1 MLDYKRKFS
10 HTHFRF
16 AESIEQHNAPW
27 TVTVIPPS
35 GILDILQGTYDNCK
49 NLKKEK

>member
-16 AESIEQHNAPW
+16 AESIEQHNAPGI
-27 TVTVIPPS
+27 VMESS
-35 GILDILQGTYDNCK
+35 GLLTQGYLTFSMGHMTIARI
-49 NLKKEK
+49 

>member
-16 AESIEQHNAPW
+16 AESIEQHNAARIVTESFW
-27 TVTVIPPS
+27 LLTEGCLTFSTVHMTIAR
-35 GILDILQGTYDNCK
+35 I
-49 NLKKEK
+49 